1 MQYCASCK
9 SPVMPVH
16 RFCGSCG
23 APQGTPHVPTEPF
36 SQTTQRTMRSPG
48 PWPRIAQILCAAWI
62 IASVAWIIFCEGSV
76 DWIILLT
83 PSIIACVWP
92 LARSVTL
99 TEWIE
104 KRESTLHKWSQRAD
118 GHDGRIARYLFVPFL
133 NVSLWVWTKTRRVSD
148 PHLRAGLRATTVLY
162 LGALM
167 VGLGILAA
175 YLFVMAVLM
184 VVALIFVVFA
194 LLAALHVFFA
204 ERESGS
210 SQQNSLWRGVAKSR
224 VRKDFFGDRREDL
237 YDDRGR
243 KIGEVRRSSGLFGE
257 KDEVFR
263 DDVKV
268 GERRRS
274 STITGEPKWNEY
286 VDDEK
291 VGESRTRKDFWGDP
305 VEEHFDDQGTKT
317 GESREYNDLFGGR
330 SRKHTGKD

>member
-1 MQYCASCK
+1 M
-9 SPVMPVH
+9 
-16 RFCGSCG
+16 
-23 APQGTPHVPTEPF
+23 
-36 SQTTQRTMRSPG
+36 
-48 PWPRIAQILCAAWI
+48 
-62 IASVAWIIFCEGSV
+62 

-104 KRESTLHKWSQRAD
+104 KRESTLNKWLQPAG
-118 GHDGRIARYLFVPFL
+118 GHNGRIARYLVVPFL
-133 NVSLWVWTKTRRVSD
+133 NGSLWVWTKARRVSD
-148 PHLRAGLRATTVLY
+148 PHLRAGLRATAVLY
-162 LGALM
+162 LGAFM

-175 YLFVMAVLM
+175 YLFIMAVLL
-184 VVALIFVVFA
+184 VVVLIFVVFA
-194 LLAALHVFFA
+194 LLAAFYLFFA

-224 VRKDFFGDRREDL
+224 VRKDFFGNRREDL

-257 KDEVFR
+257 KDEVFH

-268 GERRRS
+268 GERRQS

-286 VDDEK
+286 VDDKK

-305 VEEHFDDQGTKT
+305 VEEHFNNQGTKT
-317 GESREYNDLFGGR
+317 GESREYTDMLGDR
-330 SRKHTGKD
+330 TRKHTGKD